1 MNAKGHKF
9 VRFGDWKS
17 ESSFSIEQEGSV
29 NNGYHKRKGIPS
41 VSAILKSIGRR
52 LESGTEKVKS
62 LRRHSAAVHPLS
74 DGKTK
79 KPTSGCNIL
88 DPQGSMLQK
97 WNKIFVITCVMAVS
111 VDPLFFYI
119 PVIVGKNKSGMKTFF
134 YPCGTFSKIATI
146 AKNRP
151 IYTWRVKVRVLH
163 VWDMFPVGE
172 PSKPYAIH
180 VVLIDVEGVKIEGI
194 IKKAFLPNCLRS
206 GVAIL
211 IVTMHQYTLRS
222 SKSKQQIFAR
232 VFHPEEV
239 TMKFV
244 FYVWSEMK
252 ILDTDHIFFFLCLF
266 LWNIQV
272 YIFVPRQFL
281 NDFEESLSKY
291 VELVDPV
298 GNKFCVSFYFDRDEP
313 RFGANISELRTVHQ
327 IQGSVIICFI
337 YLGDSRFDIQISDL
351 NLFEIEYRKRTAHV
365 AANVASSSHLNFHE
379 VECSVI
385 NLISDDD
392 SENEVE
398 DIVN

>member
-1 MNAKGHKF
+1 ME
-9 VRFGDWKS
+9 R
-17 ESSFSIEQEGSV
+17 Q
-29 NNGYHKRKGIPS
+29 
-41 VSAILKSIGRR
+41 
-52 LESGTEKVKS
+52 
-62 LRRHSAAVHPLS
+62 
-74 DGKTK
+74 K
-79 KPTSGCNIL
+79 KPTSGCNNL

-111 VDPLFFYI
+111 VDPMFFYI

-134 YPCGTFSKIATI
+134 YPCETFSKIATI

-151 IYTWRVKVRVLH
+151 IYTWRVKVRVLR

-172 PSKPYAIH
+172 PSKPYVIH

-239 TMKFV
+239 
-244 FYVWSEMK
+244 
-252 ILDTDHIFFFLCLF
+252 
-266 LWNIQV
+266 
-272 YIFVPRQFL
+272 YIVVPRQFL

-298 GNKFCVSFYFDRDEP
+298 GNKLCVSFYFDRDEP

-379 VECSVI
+379 VDGSVI

>member
-1 MNAKGHKF
+1 MMMEGEVQF
-9 VRFGDWKS
+9 LSPTLDMSDRQC
-17 ESSFSIEQEGSV
+17 SFSFSLLTPRYEDILLSLWNIFKDCYYCKKQTHISL
-29 NNGYHKRKGIPS
+29 NPLRSICIGIDP
-41 VSAILKSIGRR
+41 
-52 LESGTEKVKS
+52 
-62 LRRHSAAVHPLS
+62 
-74 DGKTK
+74 K
-79 KPTSGCNIL
+79 K
-88 DPQGSMLQK
+88 D
-97 WNKIFVITCVMAVS
+97 
-111 VDPLFFYI
+111 
-119 PVIVGKNKSGMKTFF
+119 
-134 YPCGTFSKIATI
+134 
-146 AKNRP
+146 
-151 IYTWRVKVRVLH
+151 TWRVKVRVLR

-379 VECSVI
+379 VDGSVI